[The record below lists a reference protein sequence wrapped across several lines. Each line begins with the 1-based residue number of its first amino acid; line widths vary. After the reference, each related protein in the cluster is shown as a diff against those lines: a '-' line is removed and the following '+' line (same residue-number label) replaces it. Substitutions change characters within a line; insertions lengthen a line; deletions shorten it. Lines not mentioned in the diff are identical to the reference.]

1 MASYL
6 CRMLKTVLH
15 EAIMAGGEQVS
26 KYFNQTFE
34 IKYKEGRNNL
44 VTAADHASEKA
55 ILEVIQK
62 AYPDHYILTEETGE
76 LPQNS
81 DYKWIIDPID
91 GTINFAHGIP
101 LNCISIGVEF
111 KGEMILGMVYNPH
124 MNELFFAEKGEGA
137 TLNGQAIKVSA
148 ETDVMKS
155 CLVTGFPYTYIQ
167 QNNGPIEVFERFVRE
182 GVPVRRLGAAAIDL
196 CWVAAGRLDGF
207 YEHKLQPWDS
217 AAGFLIVEEAGGKVT
232 DFEGNRYSPYE
243 PKIVSTNGLIH
254 EQLLDVIHGVK

>member
-1 MASYL
+1 M
-6 CRMLKTVLH
+6 
-15 EAIMAGGEQVS
+15 
-26 KYFNQTFE
+26 
-34 IKYKEGRNNL
+34 
-44 VTAADHASEKA
+44 
-55 ILEVIQK
+55 
-62 AYPDHYILTEETGE
+62 
-76 LPQNS
+76 
-81 DYKWIIDPID
+81 
-91 GTINFAHGIP
+91 P

-196 CWVAAGRLDGF
+196 CWVAAAFRWILR
-207 YEHKLQPWDS
+207 
-217 AAGFLIVEEAGGKVT
+217 A
-232 DFEGNRYSPYE
+232 
-243 PKIVSTNGLIH
+243 
-254 EQLLDVIHGVK
+254 

>member
-1 MASYL
+1 
-6 CRMLKTVLH
+6 MLKTVLH
-15 EAIMAGGEQVS
+15 EAIMAGGQQVS

-44 VTAADHASEKA
+44 VTAADEASEKA

-62 AYPDHYILTEETGE
+62 AYPDHYILTEESGE
-76 LPQNS
+76 IPQHS

-101 LNCISIGVEF
+101 INCVSIGVEF
-111 KGEMILGMVYNPH
+111 QGEMVMGMVYNPH
-124 MNELFFAEKGEGA
+124 MNELFFAEKGQGA
-137 TLNGQAIKVSA
+137 TLNNQSIHVSA

-155 CLVTGFPYTYIQ
+155 CLVTGFPYTYVQ
-167 QNNGPIEVFERFVRE
+167 QDNGPLEVFGRLIRE

-207 YEHKLQPWDS
+207 FEHKLQPWDS
-217 AAGFLIVEEAGGKVT
+217 SAGFLIVEEAGGQVT
-232 DFEGNRYSPYE
+232 DFLGNRYSVYE
-243 PKIVSTNGLIH
+243 PRIVATNRFIH
-254 EQLLDVIHGVK
+254 DQLLNVIHNKQN